1 MLRPLVEVR
10 TNVPCDVIVNT
21 MHPWSIVVDNLGVT
35 LAKLNNSL
43 SSLLCHS
50 HAITAKDHRIISQ
63 KL

>member
-1 MLRPLVEVR
+1 M
-10 TNVPCDVIVNT
+10 DVIVNT

-35 LAKLNNSL
+35 LAKPNNCP

-50 HAITAKDHRIISQ
+50 HATTAKDHRIISQ